1 VLAHEALVIEHFGEE
16 LRVDEHEELLV
27 ALRGVVVERTDLAH
41 RRTICVVERLVVD
54 VAIGHIV
61 AEARVLLRVQDVR
74 VPERVDGI
82 RDRVAVERIE
92 HSDGVVLL
100 EREDPAVEPV
110 VDNLHA
116 QLEHVGLDLGAN
128 GGEVFSIDAR
138 KTLQLKR
145 SELAGIDDID
155 QTGRT
160 RHGGTP
166 CK

>member
-1 VLAHEALVIEHFGEE
+1 MLAHEALVIEHFGEE

-27 ALRGVVVERTDLAH
+27 ALRGVVVERADLVH

-61 AEARVLLRVQDVR
+61 AEAHVLLRVQDVR
-74 VPERVDGI
+74 VPERIDGI

-92 HSDGVVLL
+92 HSDGVVLFK
-100 EREDPAVEPV
+100 REDAAVEPV
-110 VDNLHA
+110 VDDLHA
-116 QLEHVGLDLGAN
+116 QLEHVGLDLGAD
-128 GGEVFSIDAR
+128 GGEIFSIDAR

-145 SELAGIDDID
+145 RELFGTDDID

-160 RHGGTP
+160 QHDGTP
-166 CK
+166 GK